1 MSNILNFEEFQTVLG
16 EDTNRQEEM
25 RNLRLRIVELRKKAS
40 RLPSARKEL
49 EAAEAHLGRLMKL
62 STL

>member
-1 MSNILNFEEFQTVLG
+1 MSKVMSFEDFSSLLENNT
-16 EDTNRQEEM
+16 QEEM
-25 RNLRLRIVELRKKAS
+25 RNLRLRIMELRKKAS

-49 EAAEAHLGRLMKL
+49 EAAENHLARLMKL